1 MSYDATLDEMAP
13 VFLAADPVT
22 HQTDFQKPVHKLGAP
37 VRNNIN
43 HVQGIGF
50 SKNADGGDGLID
62 PAFVT
67 GIYAFSSPNITVP
80 LISEN

>member
-37 VRNNIN
+37 VRNNVN

-50 SKNADGGDGLID
+50 SKKISGLID